1 MVKTGRE
8 IKEIIQKFQREVSN
22 LGITTQQIILFG
34 SYATGTPRE
43 DSDIDLIVIA
53 DDFGRMNIRERL
65 ELLGIAAGRV
75 FEPIEAP
82 GYTTEELEEGRNET
96 FLGSILQS
104 AQHMPADPSI

>member
-8 IKEIIQKFQREVSN
+8 IKEIILKFQHEVKG
-22 LGITTQQIILFG
+22 LGITPQQIILFG

-53 DDFGRMNIRERL
+53 DDFSCMNLRERL

-75 FEPIEAP
+75 FEPIEAL
-82 GYTTEELEEGRNET
+82 GYTKEELEEGKNES

-104 AQHMPADPSI
+104 AQALPADPMR